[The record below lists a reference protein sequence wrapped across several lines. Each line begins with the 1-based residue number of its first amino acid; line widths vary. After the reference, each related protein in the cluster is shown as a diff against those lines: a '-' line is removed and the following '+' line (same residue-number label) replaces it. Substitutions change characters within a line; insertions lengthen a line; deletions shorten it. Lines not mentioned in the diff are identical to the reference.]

1 MQTFQRVSEEFS
13 PVRSI
18 GMAGAISLHLA
29 AALLLFG
36 GGGEVEA
43 PLALEPPFQLEWIV
57 PDKPVEVQPVP
68 PIPQPPVRPQ
78 RALTPVPP
86 APAPPL
92 PIETAWSE
100 PVAAPVEIESAPTE
114 FAIAEPARPSTPATP
129 SRLEYAHVPPPPR
142 YPAPAVRANLQGTVL
157 LRIHVD
163 ADGVP
168 THAAVER
175 SSGHRILDR
184 AAVEYAMRRLRFKP
198 AQREGRA
205 VAAIAQVP
213 VAFTLPGRS

>member
-1 MQTFQRVSEEFS
+1 M
-13 PVRSI
+13 RSI

-57 PDKPVEVQPVP
+57 ADKPVEVQPVP
-68 PIPQPPVRPQ
+68 PPPQAPRRPQ
-78 RALTPVPP
+78 RAVIPAPP
-86 APAPPL
+86 APPPPL
-92 PIETAWSE
+92 QTEVAWSE
-100 PVAAPVEIESAPTE
+100 PVAAPIEVDTAPIE
-114 FAIAEPARPSTPATP
+114 LAVAEPVRPSAPATP